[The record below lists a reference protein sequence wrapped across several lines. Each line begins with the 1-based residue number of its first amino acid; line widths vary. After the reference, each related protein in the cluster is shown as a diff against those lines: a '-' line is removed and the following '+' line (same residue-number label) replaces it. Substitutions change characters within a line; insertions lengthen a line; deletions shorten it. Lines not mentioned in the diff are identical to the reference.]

1 MTPSCADPPAWQFN
15 RVKLRADGGVHVSD
29 DVEFPEPGEIVL
41 ATVVK
46 IIDQG
51 AYVTL
56 DEYDGLQGFLH
67 TQEIAPGWIKAI
79 NRYVKRG
86 EKKVLRVKKVNPARG
101 DIDLSLKQV
110 SGDQRKK
117 KLREVKRFEK
127 GQTLLAGVAEKGS
140 LTEGEIQDL
149 ENALYE
155 RFDSVYDAFLSVAR
169 GGADLLEKAGIPPKT
184 LDAVRYV
191 CSRIKLPTVEIRG
204 VVEMTCQRPDG
215 AERIRD
221 ILTGLDARYPGS
233 SVTYLGAPRYR
244 VAITAGD
251 FKSAEK
257 TLKPMVAEI
266 QKGALG
272 AGGTFSF
279 QREESRKSRED

>member
-1 MTPSCADPPAWQFN
+1 MPE
-15 RVKLRADGGVHVSD
+15 D

-56 DEYDGLQGFLH
+56 DEYDNMQGFLH

-86 EKKVLRVKKVNPARG
+86 EKKVLRVKKVNHRRG

-117 KLREVKRFEK
+117 KLREVKRYEK
-127 GQTLLAGVAEKGS
+127 GRTLLGSVADRAS
-140 LTEGEIQDL
+140 LSDDRVRDL
-149 ENALYE
+149 EDAMYS
-155 RFDSVYDAFLSVAR
+155 RFDSVYDAFISMAR
-169 GGADLLEKAGIPPKT
+169 NGTGVLEKMNVDGKVIE
-184 LDAVRYV
+184 AVREV
-191 CSRIKLPTVEIRG
+191 CAKIKLPTVEIRG
-204 VVEMTCQRPDG
+204 VVELTCSRPDG
-215 AERIRD
+215 VERIRST
-221 ILTGLDARYPGS
+221 LTGLDERYPGS
-233 SVTYLGAPRYR
+233 SVTYLGAPKYR

-251 FKSAEK
+251 FKFAEK
-257 TLKPMVAEI
+257 TLKPMMVEI
-266 QKGALG
+266 QKSIEGC
-272 AGGTFSF
+272 GGTFAFS
-279 QREESRKSRED
+279 REESKKSRED